1 LPDTSA
7 AHLREYRHSSDL
19 YVDRAVGDKPAAT
32 DRAAIHQCKG
42 VNRVVVVLVQLKLL
56 RNMLLFDEDA
66 PPYGVGVEQSF
77 GRFDRNDARDANHA
91 MLLARPLHMVKWV
104 AAILR
109 ACATLRRGLVSIV
122 ETEKP
127 RKATAAEIQRAAE
140 VILDSSYPIALTG
153 AGMSVESGI
162 PPFRGP
168 GGLWTK
174 YGEPPM
180 NQFQRFM
187 ADPRKAWEERLSS
200 RNDEFYKPLTEA
212 KPNPGHFA
220 LAELEALG
228 LLRFVITQNV
238 DDLHRQAGQKSLAEI
253 HGNWKLIRCL
263 ECTLRFRREQ
273 IDLSVLPPRCPE
285 CDGILKS
292 DTVSFG
298 EPIPIDV
305 LKQCAAHAGKADL
318 VIVAGTS
325 ATVYPAAGF
334 ALEVKQRGG
343 VMVEVNL
350 YDSEITPICDV
361 SLGGGSAE
369 VLPKLVKAVSALR
382 RSRAS

>member
-1 LPDTSA
+1 MKT
-7 AHLREYRHSSDL
+7 
-19 YVDRAVGDKPAAT
+19 
-32 DRAAIHQCKG
+32 
-42 VNRVVVVLVQLKLL
+42 
-56 RNMLLFDEDA
+56 
-66 PPYGVGVEQSF
+66 EQ
-77 GRFDRNDARDANHA
+77 
-91 MLLARPLHMVKWV
+91 
-104 AAILR
+104 
-109 ACATLRRGLVSIV
+109 
-122 ETEKP
+122 P
-127 RKATAAEIQRAAE
+127 RKATDVEIQRAAE
-140 VILDSSYPIALTG
+140 AVLDANYAIALTG

-187 ADPRKAWEERLSS
+187 ADPKKAWEERLST
-200 RNDEFYKPLTEA
+200 RNDEFYKPLLEA

-220 LAELEALG
+220 LAELESLG
-228 LLRFVITQNV
+228 VLRFVITQNV

-263 ECTLRFRREQ
+263 DCTLRFRREQ
-273 IDLSVLPPRCPE
+273 IDFSTLPPRCPE
-285 CDGILKS
+285 CGGILKS

-298 EPIPIDV
+298 EPIPTDM
-305 LKQCAAHAGKADL
+305 LSLCATHAARADL

-350 YDSEITPICDV
+350 YESELTPICDV

-369 VLPKLVKAVSALR
+369 VLPRLVKAISELR
-382 RSRAS
+382 SSRAS